1 MKPEPVIGTTLSN
14 EKAARKLTRLYIT
27 ALTAVALLCIAGQV
41 LIQNSINK
49 LLSDSHVVNLAGRQ
63 RFKSQEIVKLCLIIS
78 QNLEHPD
85 YKDKPKDL
93 KNLIDYWEKA
103 QPGLRNGSK
112 ELDLPGGNSEEVEG
126 MFDQIDPY
134 FQNILNGA
142 LTIYSL
148 AESHENNPEKMQ
160 LPLKR
165 ILANEKL
172 FLNGMDQIV
181 HQYDLESKEK
191 VLFLKNIENVLLLI
205 TLLILALEG
214 FFIFRPAV
222 SRIRKTIQELILS
235 EGKTNDLARQLTLIN
250 VSLEKSL
257 KDLRDI
263 NFALEH
269 ATILAKTDKYGIIN
283 YVNDKFCEISK
294 YSKEEI
300 IGNRF
305 GLISGHYH
313 SKTFFDKMWETIS
326 SGEVWNDEIKNKAKD
341 GSVFW
346 LDTTIVPVLNSEGT
360 PSSYIGI
367 YADITQKFRQSINEQ
382 KIKTASVIEGQ
393 EKERKKIA
401 RELHDGLGQKLT
413 ALKFHIEGIKGAA
426 SKKEKERLEE
436 IKKMLYDTIGEVRRI
451 SFNLMPSALND
462 FGIVPALKH
471 LSEQVSK
478 SSDVDVI
485 FVNNS
490 SIERLNKTVEI
501 NLYRIVQEAL
511 NNAIKYSE
519 ADQINISLDNTG
531 EQFKI
536 LVADNGKGFSMASKG
551 KSNGSGNGITNIQE
565 RTRLIDGEFSI
576 ETEPGMGTKI
586 LINIPYKHS

>member
-1 MKPEPVIGTTLSN
+1 MSGSTNEKKLSH
-14 EKAARKLTRLYIT
+14 EKAAKNLSWLYIS
-27 ALTAVALLCIAGQV
+27 ALTAVALLCIIGQI
-41 LIQNSINK
+41 LIQSSINN
-49 LLSDSHVVNLAGRQ
+49 LLSDSHVINLAGRQ
-63 RFKSQEIVKLCLIIS
+63 RFKSQEIVKLSLIIS
-78 QNLEHPD
+78 QKQKHPD
-85 YKDKPKDL
+85 YKDQQKEL
-93 KNLIDYWEKA
+93 TQLLGYWEKA
-103 QPGLRNGSK
+103 QQGLRNGNK
-112 ELDLPGGNSEEVEG
+112 ELNLPAKNSPKVEG
-126 MFDQIDPY
+126 MYDMIDPY
-134 FQNILNGA
+134 FHNILNGA
-142 LTIYSL
+142 ISISGLS
-148 AESHENNPEKMQ
+148 ANPSEDNQ
-160 LPLKR
+160 AIIQAALNR
-165 ILANEKL
+165 ILANERL
-172 FLNGMDQIV
+172 FLNSMDEIV

-191 VLFLKNIENVLLLI
+191 VIFLKNIENILLLI

-222 SRIRKTIQELILS
+222 SRIRIIIEDLVFS
-235 EGKTNDLARQLTLIN
+235 EAKTNEIARQLMLTNI
-250 VSLEKSL
+250 SLEKSL

-294 YSKEEI
+294 YNKDEI

-346 LDTTIVPVLNSEGT
+346 LDTTIVPILDGIGT
-360 PSSYIGI
+360 PNSYIGI
-367 YADITQKFRQSINEQ
+367 YADITQKFKQSINEQ

-478 SSDVDVI
+478 SSDVEVI
-485 FVNNS
+485 FENNS
-490 SIERLNKTVEI
+490 TIERLNKTVEI

-519 ADQINISLDNTG
+519 ADQINISLNNTG
-531 EQFKI
+531 ERFKI
-536 LVADNGKGFSMASKG
+536 LVSDNGKGFSLASKG

-586 LINIPYKHS
+586 LINIPYKN

>member
-1 MKPEPVIGTTLSN
+1 MKPDVLTETKRSN

-27 ALTAVALLCIAGQV
+27 ALTAVALLCIVGQV

-49 LLSDSHVVNLAGRQ
+49 LLSDSRVINLAGRQ

-78 QNLEHPD
+78 QDLEHPD
-85 YKDKPKDL
+85 YKDKPKEL
-93 KNLIDYWEKA
+93 KKLLDYWEKA
-103 QPGLRNGSK
+103 QPGLRHGDQ
-112 ELDLPGGNSEEVEG
+112 ELNLPGGNSQEVER

-142 LTIYSL
+142 SGIYSL
-148 AESHENNPEKMQ
+148 ADSGVNNPELMQ
-160 LPLKR
+160 AALKS
-165 ILANEKL
+165 ILANERL

-181 HQYDLESKEK
+181 QQYDLESKEK
-191 VLFLKNIENVLLLI
+191 VLFLKNTENILLLI
-205 TLLILALEG
+205 TLLILTLEG

-222 SRIRKTIQELILS
+222 AKIRDVIRELVLS
-235 EGKTNDLARQLTLIN
+235 EEKTQELARQLMLTN
-250 VSLEKSL
+250 TSLEKSL
-257 KDLRDI
+257 KDLKDI

-294 YSKEEI
+294 YSQEEI

-305 GLISGHYH
+305 GMISGHYH
-313 SKTFFDKMWETIS
+313 SKAFFDKLWETIS
-326 SGEVWNDEIKNKAKD
+326 SGQIWNDEIKNKAKD

-346 LDTTIVPVLNSEGT
+346 LDTTIVPILDSQGT

-367 YADITQKFRQSINEQ
+367 YTDITQKFRQSINEQ
-382 KIKTASVIEGQ
+382 KIKTSSIMEGQ

-413 ALKFHIEGIKGAA
+413 ALKFHIEGIKGAS

-436 IKKMLYDTIGEVRRI
+436 IKKMLYETIGEVRRI

-471 LSEQVSK
+471 LSDQVSK

-490 SIERLNKTVEI
+490 NIERLNKTVEI

-531 EQFKI
+531 ESLKI
-536 LVADNGKGFSMASKG
+536 LVADNGKGFSMGSKS
-551 KSNGSGNGITNIQE
+551 KGSGNGITNIQE

-576 ETEPGMGTKI
+576 ESASGMGTKI
-586 LINIPYKHS
+586 LINIPYKQL

>member
-1 MKPEPVIGTTLSN
+1 MKPEEVPETKRSDD
-14 EKAARKLTRLYIT
+14 KAARRLTRLYIT
-27 ALTAVALLCIAGQV
+27 ALTAVALLCIIGQV
-41 LIQNSINK
+41 LIQSSINN
-49 LLSDSHVVNLAGRQ
+49 LLSDSHVINLAGRQ

-93 KNLIDYWEKA
+93 KKLLDYWEKA
-103 QPGLRNGSK
+103 QPGLRNGNK
-112 ELDLPGGNSEEVEG
+112 ELSLPGGNSEEVEG
-126 MFDQIDPY
+126 MFDMIDPY

-142 LTIYSL
+142 ITIYTL
-148 AESHENNPEKMQ
+148 ADSAAVNRERMQ
-160 LPLKR
+160 LAMNR
-165 ILANEKL
+165 ILANERL
-172 FLNGMDQIV
+172 FLNGMDDIV

-191 VLFLKNIENVLLLI
+191 VLILKNIESVLLAV
-205 TLLILALEG
+205 TLVILALEG
-214 FFIFRPAV
+214 FFVFRPAV
-222 SRIRKTIQELILS
+222 SQIRKVIKELVAS
-235 EGKTNDLARQLTLIN
+235 EEKTNELARQIMQTNI
-250 VSLEKSL
+250 SLEKSL

-269 ATILAKTDKYGIIN
+269 ATILAKTDKFGIII
-283 YVNDKFCEISK
+283 YVNDQFCEISK
-294 YSKEEI
+294 YSKEEL
-300 IGNRF
+300 IGSRF
-305 GLISGHYH
+305 GIISGHYH

-326 SGEVWNDEIKNKAKD
+326 SGNVWNDEIKNKAKD

-346 LDTTIVPVLNSEGT
+346 LDTTIVPILDSSGT

-382 KIKTASVIEGQ
+382 KIKTASVLEGQ

-426 SKKEKERLEE
+426 NKKEKERLEE
-436 IKKMLYDTIGEVRRI
+436 IKNMLYDTIGEVRRI

-462 FGIVPALKH
+462 FGIIPALKH

-478 SSDVDVI
+478 SSYVDVI
-485 FVNNS
+485 FENHS
-490 SIERLNKTVEI
+490 TIERLNKTVEI

-519 ADQINISLDNTG
+519 ADRINIFLENTG
-531 EQFKI
+531 ERFKI
-536 LVADNGKGFSMASKG
+536 GISDNGKGFSLGSKG
-551 KSNGSGNGITNIQE
+551 SSKGSGNGITNIQE

-576 ETEPGMGTKI
+576 ESAPGMGTKI
-586 LINIPYKHS
+586 LINIPYKNS

>member
-1 MKPEPVIGTTLSN
+1 MKPELVIETKLRN
-14 EKAARKLTRLYIT
+14 EKATKKLTWLYIT
-27 ALTAVALLCIAGQV
+27 ALTAVALLCIVGQI

-63 RFKSQEIVKLCLIIS
+63 RFKSQEIVKLCILIS
-78 QNLEHPD
+78 QNIEHPD

-93 KNLIDYWEKA
+93 KKLIDYWENA

-112 ELDLPGGNSEEVEG
+112 ELSLPGGNSEEVEG
-126 MFDQIDPY
+126 MFDLIDSY

-142 LTIYSL
+142 LSIYSL
-148 AESHENNPEKMQ
+148 AQSPEDNREKMQ
-160 LPLKR
+160 PPLRR
-165 ILANEKL
+165 ILANERL

-205 TLLILALEG
+205 TLLILTMEG

-222 SRIRKTIQELILS
+222 SKIRKTIVDLVLS
-235 EGKTNDLARQLTLIN
+235 EAKANDLARQLTLTNI
-250 VSLEKSL
+250 SLEKSL

-263 NFALEH
+263 NFALDY

-300 IGNRF
+300 IGSRF
-305 GLISGHYH
+305 GIISGHYH

-346 LDTTIVPVLNSEGT
+346 LDTTIVPVLNTKGI
-360 PSSYIGI
+360 PISYIGI
-367 YADITQKFRQSINEQ
+367 YADITQKFKQSINEQ

-413 ALKFHIEGIKGAA
+413 ALKFHIEGVKGAA

-485 FVNNS
+485 FENNS
-490 SIERLNKTVEI
+490 TIERLNKTVEI

-531 EQFKI
+531 ERFKI
-536 LVADNGKGFSMASKG
+536 LVADNGKGFSLASKG

-586 LINIPYKHS
+586 LINIPYKH